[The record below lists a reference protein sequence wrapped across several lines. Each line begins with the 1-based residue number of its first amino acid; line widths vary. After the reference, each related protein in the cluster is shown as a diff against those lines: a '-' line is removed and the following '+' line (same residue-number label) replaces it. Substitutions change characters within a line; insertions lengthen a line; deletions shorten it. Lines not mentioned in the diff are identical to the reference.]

1 MGHGK
6 KRQNWSDILGS
17 IFPKGLFYLEPVI
30 RMSPE
35 HISVGVWK
43 FEFNLG
49 RIWKIQCY
57 LI

>member
-35 HISVGVWK
+35 QILV
-43 FEFNLG
+43 E
-49 RIWKIQCY
+49 I
-57 LI
+57 